1 MKIQV
6 SCFATLSKYA
16 PDDGNLDIEKGDTP
30 ESVFKKLSI
39 PSEEVKVIFVNGQSS
54 KRDTLLKENDRLGI
68 FPAIGGG

>member
-16 PDDGNLDIEKGDTP
+16 PDHGSLDINNGDTP
-30 ESVFKKLSI
+30 ESVLKKLNI
-39 PSEEVKVIFVNGQSS
+39 PPDEVKVIFVNGQSS
-54 KRDTLLKENDRLGI
+54 KRDTPLKENDRLGI